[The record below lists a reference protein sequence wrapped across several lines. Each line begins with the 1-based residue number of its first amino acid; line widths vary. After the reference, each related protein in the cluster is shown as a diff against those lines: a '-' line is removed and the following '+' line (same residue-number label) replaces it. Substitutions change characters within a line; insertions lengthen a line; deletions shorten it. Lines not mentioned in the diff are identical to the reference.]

1 MSWAAI
7 IAIVIEVLK
16 QRAEA
21 GWPLLKLLLER
32 FSNRVLEDADNDTDV
47 ITVGA
52 APQEL
57 KDQIVAWLE
66 KQKAESGVGMKF
78 VYTILIRAVPLVA
91 DQIWDSFFKSGH
103 VGKPLSEFTPA
114 IVGASSESEDEIL
127 VDLI

>member
-1 MSWAAI
+1 VSWAAI

-16 QRAEA
+16 QRAAA

-32 FSNRVLEDADNDTDV
+32 WGIKIQEDADADTAV

-66 KQKAESGVGMKF
+66 EKKASAGIGMKF

-91 DQIWDSFFKSGH
+91 DQIWDSFFKAGH
-103 VGKPLSEFTPA
+103 VSKSL
-114 IVGASSESEDEIL
+114 ASFGPVPVMAATGEDAIL
-127 VDLI
+127 VDVL

>member
-16 QRAEA
+16 QRSAA

-32 FSNRVLEDADNDTDV
+32 WGIKIQQDADADTDV

-66 KQKAESGVGMKF
+66 EKRAAAGVGMKF
-78 VYTILIRAVPLVA
+78 IYTILIRAVPLVA
-91 DQIWDSFFKSGH
+91 DQIWDSFFKAGH
-103 VGKPLSEFTPA
+103 VAKPLSDFTPA
-114 IVGASSESEDEIL
+114 VFQGTGDESEIL
-127 VDLI
+127 VDVL

>member
-7 IAIVIEVLK
+7 IGIVIEILK

-32 FSNRVLEDADNDTDV
+32 WGIKIQQDADNDPAIIV
-47 ITVGA
+47 VGA

-66 KQKAESGVGMKF
+66 SKRATANVGMKF

-91 DQIWDSFFKSGH
+91 DQIWDSFFKAGH
-103 VGKPLSEFTPA
+103 VGRPLSDFTPA
-114 IVGASSESEDEIL
+114 VVQGTGDESEIL
-127 VDLI
+127 VDVL